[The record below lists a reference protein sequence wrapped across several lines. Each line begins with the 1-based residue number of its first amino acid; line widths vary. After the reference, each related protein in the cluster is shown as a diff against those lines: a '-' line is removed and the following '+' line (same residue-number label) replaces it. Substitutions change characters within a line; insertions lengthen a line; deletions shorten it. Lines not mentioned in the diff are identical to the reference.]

1 MISFEEFKKLEI
13 KAAKIVKAEG
23 IPGKDKLFKLEVDV
37 GEESPRTLVAGLKP
51 QYSAEQ
57 LEGKTIVVVTNLAP
71 ATIAGV
77 KSNGMLLAVDVGSD
91 TALLTVD
98 KEVSPGSKVC

>member
-23 IPGKDKLFKLEVDV
+23 IPGKDKLFRLEVDV
-37 GEESPRTLVAGLKP
+37 GEGSTRTLVAGLKP

-57 LEGKTIVVVTNLAP
+57 LEGKTIVVLTNLAP

-77 KSNGMLLAVDVGSD
+77 ESNGMLLAVDFNGD
-91 TALLTVD
+91 TALLIPD
-98 KEVSPGSKVC
+98 KEVPPGSNVC

>member
-1 MISFEEFKKLEI
+1 MKI
-13 KAAKIVKAEG
+13 AKIVRVEG
-23 IPGKDKLFKLEVDV
+23 IPGKDKLFKLEVDL
-37 GEESPRTLVAGLKP
+37 GEGSPRTLVAGLKP

-57 LEGKTIVVVTNLAP
+57 LEGKTIVVVSNLAP

-77 KSNGMLLAVDVGSD
+77 ESNGMLLAVDLNGN

-98 KEVSPGSKVC
+98 KEVPPGSKVS